1 MGVRPEQGD
10 ARVSGGGGGGAARSG
25 GVELVVFDLGRVLVR
40 ICDDW
45 IHACS
50 TAGIELAARDFQ
62 AGDFVKLRDLVHAVE
77 VNAIGFAEFAAQAGQ
92 VMGATAAQ
100 VLAASEAFVVGLYEG
115 VPELL
120 ESLAAAGVKTACLSN
135 TNEHHW
141 ALLADAKH
149 PAFFPLN
156 RLNHQFASHLIRARK
171 PDEAIYAYLERETG
185 KPGPAILFFDDV
197 EENVKAAMRRGWRAE
212 WIDPERN
219 DPMRQ
224 IREGL
229 RAHGVLG

>member
-1 MGVRPEQGD
+1 M
-10 ARVSGGGGGGAARSG
+10 SGRSG
-25 GVELVVFDLGRVLVR
+25 GQSGEVELVVFDLGRVLVR

-45 IHACS
+45 MHACS
-50 TAGIELAARDFQ
+50 TAGIELASRDLQ
-62 AGDFVKLRDLVHAVE
+62 AADFIKLRDLVHAVE
-77 VNAIGFAEFAAQAGQ
+77 VNGIAFDEFAGEAGR

-100 VLAASEAFVVGLYEG
+100 VMSASEAFVVGLYEG

-120 ESLAAAGVKTACLSN
+120 EELRAAGLKTACLSN

-141 ALLADAKH
+141 GLLADAQH

-156 RLNHQFASHLIRARK
+156 RLHHQFASHLIRARK
-171 PDEAIYAYLERETG
+171 PDEAIYAHLERETG
-185 KPGPAILFFDDV
+185 VRGGSILFFDDV
-197 EENVKAAMRRGWRAE
+197 EENVKAAMRRGWKAE

-219 DPMRQ
+219 DPMGQ

-229 RAHGVLG
+229 RAHGAIRS